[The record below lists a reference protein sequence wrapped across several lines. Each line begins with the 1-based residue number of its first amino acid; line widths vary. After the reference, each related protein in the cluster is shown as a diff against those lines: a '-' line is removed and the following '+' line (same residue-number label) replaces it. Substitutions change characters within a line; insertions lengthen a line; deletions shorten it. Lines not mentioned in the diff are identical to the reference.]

1 MINIKLELKN
11 VVEQTMIPE
20 SKAFLDELNE
30 LISSNNACN
39 DDIEAKKDMESFL
52 QELNTILN
60 AIEKDEIT
68 DEQAAD
74 IYEKIIIMP
83 QESMKMRSKYH
94 NN

>member
-1 MINIKLELKN
+1 
-11 VVEQTMIPE
+11 MIPE

-74 IYEKIIIMP
+74 IYEKIIIG
-83 QESMKMRSKYH
+83 QNCTLGLNATKKLKNSLIQFYLI
-94 NN
+94 

>member
-39 DDIEAKKDMESFL
+39 DDIEAKKDMESFY
-52 QELNTILN
+52 
-60 AIEKDEIT
+60 K
-68 DEQAAD
+68 
-74 IYEKIIIMP
+74 
-83 QESMKMRSKYH
+83 S
-94 NN
+94 

>member
-30 LISSNNACN
+30 LISSINACN

-74 IYEKIIIMP
+74 IYEKIIIML
-83 QESMKMRSKYH
+83 QEH
-94 NN
+94 EDEE

>member
-39 DDIEAKKDMESFL
+39 DDIEAKKIWSHFY
-52 QELNTILN
+52 
-60 AIEKDEIT
+60 K
-68 DEQAAD
+68 
-74 IYEKIIIMP
+74 
-83 QESMKMRSKYH
+83 S
-94 NN
+94 

>member
-39 DDIEAKKDMESFL
+39 VDIEAKKDMESFL

-74 IYEKIIIMP
+74 IYEKIIIML
-83 QESMKMRSKYH
+83 QEH
-94 NN
+94 EDEE

>member
-30 LISSNNACN
+30 LTSSNNACN

-74 IYEKIIIMP
+74 IYEKIIIML
-83 QESMKMRSKYH
+83 QEH
-94 NN
+94 EDEE

>member
-52 QELNTILN
+52 QELN

-74 IYEKIIIMP
+74 IYEKIIIML
-83 QESMKMRSKYH
+83 QEH
-94 NN
+94 EDEE

>member
-30 LISSNNACN
+30 LISSINACN

-60 AIEKDEIT
+60 AIEKDEVNRFIEVGMT
-68 DEQAAD
+68 QKKKPK
-74 IYEKIIIMP
+74 IY
-83 QESMKMRSKYH
+83 SV
-94 NN
+94 N

>member
-39 DDIEAKKDMESFL
+39 DDIEEKKDMESFL

-74 IYEKIIIMP
+74 IYEKIIIML
-83 QESMKMRSKYH
+83 QEH
-94 NN
+94 EDEE

>member
-39 DDIEAKKDMESFL
+39 DDIEAKIDEMAKNLKEYNGTNAVVTL
-52 QELNTILN
+52 IGNTRATKNKEASYI
-60 AIEKDEIT
+60 K
-68 DEQAAD
+68 
-74 IYEKIIIMP
+74 IYKFNIIF
-83 QESMKMRSKYH
+83 
-94 NN
+94 

>member
-20 SKAFLDELNE
+20 SKAFLEELNE

-74 IYEKIIIMP
+74 IYEKIIHML
-83 QESMKMRSKYH
+83 QEH
-94 NN
+94 EDEE

>member
-60 AIEKDEIT
+60 APRMT
-68 DEQAAD
+68 ASV
-74 IYEKIIIMP
+74 P
-83 QESMKMRSKYH
+83 RSRPVSSPALPGLGSAH
-94 NN
+94 

>member
-1 MINIKLELKN
+1 
-11 VVEQTMIPE
+11 
-20 SKAFLDELNE
+20 
-30 LISSNNACN
+30 
-39 DDIEAKKDMESFL
+39 MESFL

-74 IYEKIIIMP
+74 IYEKIIIML